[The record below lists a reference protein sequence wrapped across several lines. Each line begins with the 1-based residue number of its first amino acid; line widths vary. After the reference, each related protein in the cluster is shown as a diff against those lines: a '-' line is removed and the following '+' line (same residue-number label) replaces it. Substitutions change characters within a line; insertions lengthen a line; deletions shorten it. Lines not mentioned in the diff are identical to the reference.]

1 MTMNPDQNVPIN
13 PLKGAQ
19 LLRICRKL
27 NRQGG
32 FRKADIVRACGYMS
46 KNSDG
51 SEWLNYKGFHEE
63 YDKAIYDEVLRS
75 VKRKESLIPVRN
87 TNSRRLERLASEQDQ
102 IVPKDTLEIRQ
113 RAQRKLQDG
122 KGKLLTRS
130 ELEALPAFQRDALP
144 VSIANAARRNGD
156 PLIGA
161 ELIAE
166 VARLHKERVDE
177 QRICRR
183 CGYQNDQIGVF
194 RGRLAKAL
202 GIRKAPLERLMLI
215 QQRRNP
221 PADGAIQRTHLQSM
235 PLTGTELLVKIKELG
250 DVSKSDLVRG
260 CGYVST
266 KQDGTARLNFTAFY
280 EALLEAKGVRNSG

>member
-19 LLRICRKL
+19 LLRIYRKL
-27 NRQGG
+27 NRQGS
-32 FRKADIVRACGYMS
+32 FRKADIIRACGYMS

-156 PLIGA
+156 PLIGD

-166 VARLHKERVDE
+166 ATRLHKERVDE

-202 GIRKAPLERLMLI
+202 GIRKAPLDRLMLF

-221 PADGAIQRTHLQSM
+221 PAESAIQRTHLQPM
-235 PLTGTELLVKIKELG
+235 PLTGTELLAKLKELG
-250 DVSKSDLVRG
+250 DVSKSDLVSG

-266 KQDGTARLNFTAFY
+266 KQDGTERPNFTAFY
-280 EALLEAKGVRNSG
+280 EALLEAKGVSNSG